1 MSVSAYPPKRLS
13 EAVSNP
19 VAVCPSTLVSAITRV
34 RVLCLPH
41 TAPLSGPPQQHA
53 ILICPHLWS
62 HRLICLVYLSS
73 PTPAPGS
80 LTGLALILPLIPG
93 EISLLGHSPHTQMFT
108 GHFMEK
114 FCSRFSVSSGRGVH
128 FFFFCHQTFIL
139 FFDHHWELFLHLLI
153 CSN

>member
-34 RVLCLPH
+34 SVLCPLH
-41 TAPLSGPPQQHA
+41 TALLSGLPQQHA
-53 ILICPHLWS
+53 VLICPHSGAVVSFALWIPL
-62 HRLICLVYLSS
+62 HLPLFPVPLTRLIS
-73 PTPAPGS
+73 
-80 LTGLALILPLIPG
+80 ILPLIPG

-114 FCSRFSVSSGRGVH
+114 FCSRFVFSVSNKRGVH
-128 FFFFCHQTFIL
+128 FFSLQTFIL
-139 FFDHHWELFLHLLI
+139 SFGHHWELFLHLPI